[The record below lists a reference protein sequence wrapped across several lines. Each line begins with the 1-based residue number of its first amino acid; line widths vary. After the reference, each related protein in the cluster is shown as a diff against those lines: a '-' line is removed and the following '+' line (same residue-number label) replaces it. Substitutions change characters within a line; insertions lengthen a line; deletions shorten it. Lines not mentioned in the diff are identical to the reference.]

1 MIAPSAGMLLRDL
14 TGRMGTHRGLTD
26 RSPAIE
32 GSQLKEFQKV
42 SAQPSPCVPFREV
55 GSSGG
60 RPVGEN
66 VLQRKSPRGVITIDK
81 REVVLPLQRL
91 VKPCKV
97 LYEFVGSPTKG
108 RR

>member
-1 MIAPSAGMLLRDL
+1 LIAPSAGMLLRDL

-60 RPVGEN
+60 RPAGEN